1 MVSLIISHTIHN
13 DANHHFFLFDARF
26 SNHDCKS
33 NQGIVGYSF
42 VAMLVV
48 EKSVPVQKIEE
59 ESCRD
64 AFVTVTETVVL
75 GDEIKEVGSF
85 LFQRR
90 IDIFVA
96 KTLINRQIPALILR
110 IFVSITNI
118 VQI

>member
-75 GDEIKEVGSF
+75 GASNSSLDSSYFCVHNQYCANMKNM
-85 LFQRR
+85 
-90 IDIFVA
+90 
-96 KTLINRQIPALILR
+96 TLDQFKRTYGKHSANYRY
-110 IFVSITNI
+110 
-118 VQI
+118 